1 MGYDQKGAREVAF
14 AERWNGTKWSIQ
26 HTPVPTGSPHSQLH
40 GVSCTSASAC
50 TAVGFYYDGTAYLPL
65 VERWN
70 GIKWSRQHASNP
82 TGSTYGDLNAV
93 AYTSQ
98 SVCTGVG
105 DYFNNSAGY
114 VTLAERWNGTRWFIQ
129 DTPNPEGSRQTILYG
144 IGCTSGSAC
153 TAVGERAPRN
163 ARTLAERWNGSK
175 WSIQSTPYPRGSS
188 GGDTLVGVA
197 CTSSS
202 SCIAAGGYGATSN
215 LARTLAERWN
225 GR

>member
-1 MGYDQKGAREVAF
+1 L

-26 HTPVPTGSPHSQLH
+26 NTPNPRGSTQIGLQ

-50 TAVGFYYDGTAYLPL
+50 TAVGAYFNGIARLPL

-70 GIKWSRQHASNP
+70 GTKWSIQRASNP
-82 TGSTYGDLNAV
+82 TASTYGELNAV
-93 AYTSQ
+93 ACTSQ
-98 SVCTGVG
+98 NACTAVG
-105 DYFNNSAGY
+105 DYNNNAGY

-129 DTPNPEGSRQTILYG
+129 DTPNPTGSRQTILYG

-153 TAVGERAPRN
+153 TAVGERAPRKL
-163 ARTLAERWNGSK
+163 RTLAERWNGTK

-188 GGDTLVGVA
+188 GGDTLYGIA

-202 SCIAAGGYGATSN
+202 SCIAAGGYGDTTN